1 MAKID
6 KSNLISNPVFYAPQA
21 PIQEGAE
28 TKSEILYANKFSGLD
43 QVAMS
48 GELLELFTSK
58 ELNLTDTNF
67 RLQLQHILEEYDS
80 ENGPWYIEGH
90 NEVIHIHNRKIGPSS
105 FVYRYQDENGE
116 VLKVQVLTNW
126 TTGTT
131 SGTLASTISRNK
143 VRDITRLDL
152 PALDITEPE
161 ENFDQTRRIRRGRAI
176 WLDTD
181 AVGSNI
187 PGFQHDMYQLT
198 STDEEGRTINHGVG
212 RASQASDFIS
222 LYPGGKATPIESGR
236 EKMLRDQMEWNNWQA
251 SNQQILDDHQAGKN
265 TSRENQD
272 KHFSN
277 LVSNPSLEIDKWH
290 DKILEEAQKSIG
302 ANSKEMGDEVKRVY
316 TKLYKGEALTP
327 LEQEIADRQIYLDNP
342 DMVAT
347 FGKVHVAR
355 TFKRGNLKANPTSR
369 ETFSTTTESGGTY
382 TKSFGRPGL
391 VISALTLDDFE
402 KQLKAKGVTE
412 TYVDYGPNGTKRDVR
427 ANREVLENVNIAIN
441 SARSS
446 SLKNGGASATIGKI
460 TMTVN
465 PNGTYDVQVT
475 AAGTYTPIITMTDYA
490 HFRQK
495 RDTPGVGGS
504 KRARVLAMVNAM
516 RNRAKKTKHKEIE
529 VQMVI
534 IGRPSIEAGQYIDIQ
549 NIGQK
554 YSGQWYIKTCVH
566 QLDSNGYTCSLTL
579 KRNQNTE
586 SGSAVSVSRKP
597 NDANVTQG
605 NLYPVE
611 TGQGI
616 IYLSAADLGYANEL
630 ALKGQ
635 QRSMARFV
643 RTALYAQQQGT
654 YGEGLKRVS
663 NMGNVRMDGS
673 ENPDLQYAD
682 TEQGKAATEAYNQAV
697 QAKRDSAKGS
707 NKVLEMRQKAK
718 QLRKGK

>member
-21 PIQEGAE
+21 PVQEGAE

-116 VLKVQVLTNW
+116 VLKVQILTNW

-131 SGTLASTISRNK
+131 SGTMASTISRNK

-198 STDEEGRTINHGVG
+198 STDEEGRTVNHGVG

-222 LYPGGKATPIESGR
+222 MYPGGKATPIESGR
-236 EKMLRDQMEWNNWQA
+236 ERMLRQQMEWNNWQA

-265 TSRENQD
+265 TSKANQD

-277 LVSNPSLEIDKWH
+277 LVANPSLEIDKWH

-302 ANSKEMGDEVKRVY
+302 ANSKEIGDEVKRVY
-316 TKLYKGEALTP
+316 TKLYKGEAITP
-327 LEQEIADRQIYLDNP
+327 LEQEIANRQIYLDNP

-347 FGKVHVAR
+347 FGKPHVAR
-355 TFKRGNLKANPTSR
+355 TFTQEFIGKS
-369 ETFSTTTESGGTY
+369 SGGGHGAATWSQGY
-382 TKSFGRPGL
+382 GKPGTT
-391 VISALTLDDFE
+391 VSALTIED
-402 KQLKAKGVTE
+402 LKTKMVKAGITD
-412 TYVDYGPNGTKRDVR
+412 TFSNNTPGGGTTKT
-427 ANREVLENVNIAIN
+427 ASQQVLESIQNVISQAQ
-441 SARSS
+441 SRS
-446 SLKNGGASATIGKI
+446 LANNGASATIGKI
-460 TMTVN
+460 TVTVGE
-465 PNGTYDVQVT
+465 NGKYTVKVT

-529 VQMVI
+529 VQMVV
-534 IGRPSIEAGQYIDIQ
+534 IGRPSLEAGQYIDIQ

-597 NDANVTQG
+597 NDAKVTQS

-663 NMGNVRMDGS
+663 NMGDVRMDGS

-697 QAKRDSAKGS
+697 QAKRNSAKGS

>member
-1 MAKID
+1 MAND
-6 KSNLISNPVFYAPQA
+6 SKSNLISNPVFYAPQA
-21 PIQEGAE
+21 PVQEGAE

-48 GELLELFTSK
+48 GELLELFSSK

-90 NEVIHIHNRKIGPSS
+90 NEVIHIHNRKIAPSS

-116 VLKVQVLTNW
+116 VLKVQILTNW

-131 SGTLASTISRNK
+131 SGTMASTISRNK

-161 ENFDQTRRIRRGRAI
+161 EIFDQTRRIRRGRAI

-181 AVGSNI
+181 QVGSNI
-187 PGFQHDMYQLT
+187 PGFEHDLYQL
-198 STDEEGRTINHGVG
+198 SYTDAEGRKVDMGVA
-212 RASQASDFIS
+212 RASEASDFIS
-222 LYPGGKATPIESGR
+222 MYPGGEASPTEKGR
-236 EKMLRDQMEWNNWQA
+236 EKMMRQQKEWNDWQN

-265 TSRENQD
+265 TSRTNQE

-290 DKILEEAQKSIG
+290 DKIIEEAQKSIG

-316 TKLYKGEALTP
+316 TKIYKGEALTP
-327 LEQEIADRQIYLDNP
+327 LEQQIADRNIYLNNP

-347 FGKVHVAR
+347 FGKPHVAR
-355 TFKRGNLKANPTSR
+355 TFKHEFTGK
-369 ETFSTTTESGGTY
+369 GGGGGAAGAASWSY
-382 TKSFGRPGL
+382 GYGKPGT
-391 VISALTLDDFE
+391 VVSALTIEDLKE
-402 KQLKAKGVTE
+402 KMVKAGITDTFTNSTLGGKT
-412 TYVDYGPNGTKRDVR
+412 TSS
-427 ANREVLENVNIAIN
+427 ASQQVLESIQTVIN
-441 SARSS
+441 QARSS
-446 SLKNGGASATIGKI
+446 SLKDNGSTATIGQIKVI
-460 TMTVN
+460 VKD
-465 PNGTYDVQVT
+465 GGKYEVQVT
-475 AAGTYTPIITMTDYA
+475 AAGTYTPIISLMDYA

-504 KRARVLAMVNAM
+504 KRARVLGMINAM
-516 RNRAKKTKHKEIE
+516 KNRAKKTKHKEIE
-529 VQMVI
+529 VQMIV
-534 IGRPSIEAGQYIDIQ
+534 IGRPSLEAGQYIDIL

-579 KRNQNTE
+579 KRNQNTA
-586 SGSAVSVSRKP
+586 SGSAVSVTRKP
-597 NDANVTQG
+597 KDASVTQA

-611 TGQGI
+611 TGRGV
-616 IYLSAADLGYANEL
+616 IYLSAADLAYANQL
-630 ALKGQ
+630 ALEGKE
-635 QRSMARFV
+635 RSMGKFV

-654 YGEGLKRVS
+654 YGEGLKKVS
-663 NMGNVRMDGS
+663 NMGDVRMDGS

-682 TEQGKAATEAYNQAV
+682 TEQGKAATKAYEQAV
-697 QAKRDSAKGS
+697 KAKRDSAKAS
-707 NKVLEMRQKAK
+707 NKALE
-718 QLRKGK
+718 LRKNAKKK